1 MKKDSIRE
9 EILLNVTSTEVRAA
23 YLKNNLLQDL
33 YIERSE
39 SPGLINSIYK
49 GKVAR
54 ILPGIQA
61 AFIDIGMERT
71 AFLHASDI
79 IFNVNCKSL
88 DIKQLL
94 HEGEDIMV
102 QVLKDPLDN
111 KGARVTT
118 NISIPSRY
126 LVLLPNSTSIGIS
139 NQITEK
145 DEIDH
150 LRNVVDDLLKANV
163 SEYGVII
170 RTLAKKAKIEDIEA
184 DFLNVMN
191 MWKEIKQQYDLAKPK
206 KPIYKD
212 LPLSLRVLR
221 DLTSENLDRILVD
234 SSKTFNLMLDF
245 SNKYITNN
253 RFKLEHYIGK
263 QSLYD
268 LYDLEDEI
276 KKSIN
281 RRISLK
287 SGGYI
292 IFDQTEAMTTIDVN
306 TGSYVGINKPEETI
320 YQTNLEA
327 SVAIAR
333 QLRLRNI
340 GGIIIIDFIDMN
352 NKVHRNNILKSFEDA
367 LSSDPAHHCVMSI
380 SSLGLVEMTRKRT
393 RDSLLKILVEDCTS
407 CNGLGFVM
415 SAETVYFEI
424 YREIIRKTKD
434 IYFNKIMVHAHQNV
448 VALSLNEKATSLR
461 ELEKKIGCSICV
473 KTESLFFHDQFEII
487 LI

>member
-1 MKKDSIRE
+1 
-9 EILLNVTSTEVRAA
+9 
-23 YLKNNLLQDL
+23 
-33 YIERSE
+33 
-39 SPGLINSIYK
+39 
-49 GKVAR
+49 
-54 ILPGIQA
+54 
-61 AFIDIGMERT
+61 MERT
-71 AFLHASDI
+71 AFLHISDI
-79 IFNVNCKSL
+79 AFNVNNESL
-88 DIKQLL
+88 DIKHLL
-94 HEGEDIMV
+94 HEGENIMV
-102 QVLKDPLDN
+102 QVLKDPLGN
-111 KGARVTT
+111 KGARITT

-139 NQITEK
+139 NRITEE

-150 LRNVVDDLLKANV
+150 LRNVVDVLLKENA
-163 SEYGVII
+163 SEYGVIV
-170 RTLAKKAKIEDIEA
+170 RTLAKKAKTEDIEA
-184 DFLNVMN
+184 DLLNVMSV
-191 MWKEIKQQYDLAKPK
+191 WKEIKQQYNLAKPK
-206 KPIYKD
+206 KPVYKD

-221 DLTSENLDRILVD
+221 DLTSENLNRILVD
-234 SSKTFNLMLDF
+234 SSTVFNLMLDF
-245 SNKYITNN
+245 SNKYIANKT
-253 RFKLEHYIGK
+253 FILEQYIGK
-263 QSLYD
+263 QNLYD

-276 KKSIN
+276 KKSID

-306 TGSYVGINKPEETI
+306 TGSYIGINKPEETI

-333 QLRLRNI
+333 QLRLRNL

-352 NKVHRNNILKSFEDA
+352 NKEHRNNILKSFEDA

-393 RDSLLKILVEDCTS
+393 RDSLLKILVEDCSS

-434 IYFNKIMVHAHQNV
+434 MDFNKIMVHAHQNV
-448 VALSLNEKATSLR
+448 VELSLNEKVTSLK
-461 ELEKKIGCSICV
+461 ELEKKIGSSICV
-473 KTESLFFHDQFEII
+473 QTESLFFQDQFEII